1 MYFAPS
7 IFEDFRMVWK
17 VMGSNPGYLHK
28 LFFLYTNNAFGS
40 WQLCQKFCFAQ
51 FYHSRIQVFV
61 NCSSLVRENLRLL
74 RENVKHKILKIVQPH
89 ETPPSAMRWLHN
101 GEALP
106 TNDDRITLSSAWNP
120 KVTFLVQTFSS
131 ARLASASASVSPSVR
146 PSAFRPTTSI
156 SLHT

>member
-1 MYFAPS
+1 MFVDVTQQCFALLPQVTFPTNNLNFHS
-7 IFEDFRMVWK
+7 SDWK

-101 GEALP
+101 GDALP

-120 KVTFLVQTFSS
+120 KVTFLV
-131 ARLASASASVSPSVR
+131 
-146 PSAFRPTTSI
+146 
-156 SLHT
+156 